1 MKNKISAI
9 VIILSLLI
17 SVTGCGKKEDKDVT
31 AASCYELAL
40 AMAYTD
46 ENRDNLVVCNANN
59 EEYEEMLNLMYG
71 LTVPDDGCILY
82 SMNEE
87 PTEYAVLRAR
97 EYNDYI
103 NTKEIEA
110 AFKKYIEE
118 RIAAYTG
125 YYPEGVDILQNSSI
139 FIVGEYVVLDISQ
152 NPEAAK
158 AAFDE
163 LYSMEDRAIKAQM
176 DTYADMELRL
186 EENRK
191 KVLYSG
197 NSIVDSDTADNT
209 SEQEKDTAD
218 EDNTSE
224 QGKDTEDEDN
234 QSEHVGNI
242 TSEDQLHDVDDSA
255 YYNKDIVTAYLENK
269 PELLADDKDIA
280 ILNRVTEIIDE
291 CITEDMTD
299 IEKEKAIHDYI
310 CKHMDYD
317 RQGLGAAVTHT
328 EDSDNPYGMLVK
340 GVGICTGYASTFKL
354 FMDCLCIDC
363 MVVEGM
369 AYAYTDDHA
378 WNKVKL
384 GVTWYNVDVTWDDP
398 VSSAT
403 SEEDTAGNKWI
414 PDYRFFNCSDAVLEE
429 NDHLWNRTEYP
440 ESLESMTEQY

>member
-1 MKNKISAI
+1 MKDKISAI
-9 VIILSLLI
+9 VIMLSLLI

-59 EEYEEMLNLMYG
+59 EEYEAMLNLMYG

-97 EYNDYI
+97 KYNDYI
-103 NTKEIEA
+103 NTREIEA

-125 YYPEGVDILQNSSI
+125 YYPEGVDILQNSRI

-152 NPEAAK
+152 NPDAAK

-163 LYSMEDRAIKAQM
+163 LYSLEDSAVKAQM
-176 DTYADMELRL
+176 DTYTDMELRL

-191 KVLYSG
+191 KVLYSEDSFV
-197 NSIVDSDTADNT
+197 NSNIADNT
-209 SEQEKDTAD
+209 SEQEKDTAV
-218 EDNTSE
+218 EN
-224 QGKDTEDEDN
+224 N

-242 TSEDQLHDVDDSA
+242 TSEDQLHDADDSA
-255 YYNKDIVTAYLENK
+255 YYNKDIVTAYLEKK
-269 PELLADDKDIA
+269 PELLTDDKDIA
-280 ILNRVTEIIDE
+280 VLNRVTEIIDE
-291 CITEDMTD
+291 CITKDMTD
-299 IEKEKAIHDYI
+299 IEKEKAIHDYM

-317 RQGLGAAVTHT
+317 RQELGAAMTHM
-328 EDSDNPYGMLVK
+328 EDSDNPYGMLMN
-340 GVGICTGYASTFKL
+340 GYGICTGYASTFKL
-354 FMDCLCIDC
+354 FMDCLGIEC

-369 AYAYTDDHA
+369 VYEYTDDHA

-398 VSSAT
+398 VSDAM
-403 SEEDTAGNKWI
+403 SEDDTARSKWI
-414 PDYRFFNCSDAVLEE
+414 PDYSFFNCSDAFLEE

-440 ESLESMTEQY
+440 ESLESMNEQ

>member
-1 MKNKISAI
+1 MKDKISAI
-9 VIILSLLI
+9 VIMLSLLI
-17 SVTGCGKKEDKDVT
+17 SVTGCGKKENKDVT

-59 EEYEEMLNLMYG
+59 EEYEAMLNLMYG

-97 EYNDYI
+97 KYNDYI
-103 NTKEIEA
+103 NTREIED

-125 YYPEGVDILQNSSI
+125 YYPEGVDILQNSRI

-152 NPEAAK
+152 NPDAAK

-163 LYSMEDRAIKAQM
+163 LYSMEDSAVKAQM
-176 DTYADMELRL
+176 DTYTDMELKL

-191 KVLYSG
+191 KVLYSEDSFV
-197 NSIVDSDTADNT
+197 NSNIADNT
-209 SEQEKDTAD
+209 SEQEKDT
-218 EDNTSE
+218 
-224 QGKDTEDEDN
+224 EDEDN
-234 QSEHVGNI
+234 QSEQVGNI

-255 YYNKDIVTAYLENK
+255 YYNKDIVTAYLEKK

-280 ILNRVTEIIDE
+280 VLNRVTEIIDE

-299 IEKEKAIHDYI
+299 IEKEKAIHDYM
-310 CKHMDYD
+310 CEHMDYD
-317 RQGLGAAVTHT
+317 RQGLGAAMTHM
-328 EDSDNPYGMLVK
+328 EDSDNPYGMLVN
-340 GVGICTGYASTFKL
+340 GYGICTGYASTFKL
-354 FMDCLCIDC
+354 FMDCLGIEC

-369 AYAYTDDHA
+369 VYAYTDDHA

-398 VSSAT
+398 VSDAM
-403 SEEDTAGNKWI
+403 SEDDTTRSKWI
-414 PDYRFFNCSDAVLEE
+414 SDYTFFNCSDAVLEE

-440 ESLESMTEQY
+440 ESLESMNEQ